1 MAPSGVGRN
10 ELLTVTRR
18 SAAVIFSSRSSSK
31 PTNETGPSLAEMDAF
46 RSRTAEPGDIIITS
60 LRLVST
66 SGSAFAPC
74 TNDRGQIIQWVV
86 SPTVFE
92 EIYSPYEVENPA
104 DGETQYGKVTSP
116 RRRCQTTSL
125 TCSALVSSCK
135 VHSRHN
141 VVEAIPFPG
150 GISIS
155 SQAGSTGHLRHCAAY
170 LLYHHSTR
178 EVMKMHRAGFGWVG
192 RVAELETK
200 T

>member
-10 ELLTVTRR
+10 ELLAVTRR

-92 EIYSPYEVENPA
+92 EIYSSYEVDNPA
-104 DGETQYGKVTSP
+104 DGETQYGKVY
-116 RRRCQTTSL
+116 
-125 TCSALVSSCK
+125 
-135 VHSRHN
+135 
-141 VVEAIPFPG
+141 
-150 GISIS
+150 IS
-155 SQAGSTGHLRHCAAY
+155 SASLSDNKSGMLCPCLVLQGTLATQCGRSNPVSWRHFDFFSSGQYGTPWALC
-170 LLYHHSTR
+170 
-178 EVMKMHRAGFGWVG
+178 
-192 RVAELETK
+192 RVFTLPPQYS
-200 T
+200 